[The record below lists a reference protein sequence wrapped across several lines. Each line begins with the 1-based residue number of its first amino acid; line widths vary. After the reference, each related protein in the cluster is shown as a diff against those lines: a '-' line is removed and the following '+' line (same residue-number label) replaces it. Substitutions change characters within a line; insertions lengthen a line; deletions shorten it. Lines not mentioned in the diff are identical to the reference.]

1 MRLLKK
7 CLTFILCLTLLM
19 QGAAYAFT
27 YENGT
32 ELSSSDL
39 SFQSTNGEEI
49 RVSDLLQERK
59 MVLIHFFQTVSKA
72 SRSSFPALEA
82 SYERWKDRAEV
93 IGISCDAMDTREYL
107 NDFAKDNGLTFPLV
121 AGNET
126 ILPDLFGLTA
136 VPTTVVVDRFGAV
149 AMLMVDVK
157 TDPASYDRIF
167 DYFCS
172 DDYTQS
178 VWLTSLP
185 PARASAIGPTEEA
198 LTEILTKDSRIRV
211 TGPASPY
218 IWPFLKGEE
227 SGVRSSN
234 TGMDD
239 SISPLSAHISAPS
252 ECVFSYR
259 FNVSSERLYDALI
272 ILLDG
277 NEVRVYS
284 GETGWQQDAL
294 TLSAGEHEIAFHY
307 LKDEEAGNGSDC
319 AMLADFALLEGEAAE
334 KTLEQLPDY
343 PVSDQTAMTL
353 HDQDAQ
359 EIWVEDPTGV
369 LERDFG
375 GPVRIYLLDQ
385 PQAHINLSLASQYN
399 PWTVYLKAGNSIEI
413 QEVLPYQTENG
424 YELTVDCAP
433 DTFSLYTAFTAQPYE
448 QQILYNIIIFPNMDT
463 LENWFSYMKY
473 VRLAKLLWN
482 VGSDEEEELFIW
494 QVKVQDTAGNPVP
507 GCEVTFSNKE
517 ASASVITDEKGMAV
531 FESAE
536 ETYRVSLSAVPN
548 QYINPS
554 SREVVMPRTGGT
566 TGFILVKKEG
576 RKP

>member
-7 CLTFILCLTLLM
+7 CLTCILCLTLLM

-49 RVSDLLQERK
+49 RVSDLLEERK

-82 SYERWKDRAEV
+82 SYERWKDQAEV

-185 PARASAIGPTEEA
+185 PARASAKGPTEDA
-198 LTEILTKDSRIRV
+198 LTELLTKDTRIRV

-239 SISPLSAHISAPS
+239 SISTLSAHISVPG

-284 GETGWQQDAL
+284 GETGWRQDAL
-294 TLSAGEHEIAFHY
+294 FR
-307 LKDEEAGNGSDC
+307 
-319 AMLADFALLEGEAAE
+319 MR
-334 KTLEQLPDY
+334 
-343 PVSDQTAMTL
+343 M
-353 HDQDAQ
+353 
-359 EIWVEDPTGV
+359 
-369 LERDFG
+369 R
-375 GPVRIYLLDQ
+375 
-385 PQAHINLSLASQYN
+385 
-399 PWTVYLKAGNSIEI
+399 
-413 QEVLPYQTENG
+413 
-424 YELTVDCAP
+424 
-433 DTFSLYTAFTAQPYE
+433 
-448 QQILYNIIIFPNMDT
+448 
-463 LENWFSYMKY
+463 
-473 VRLAKLLWN
+473 
-482 VGSDEEEELFIW
+482 
-494 QVKVQDTAGNPVP
+494 
-507 GCEVTFSNKE
+507 
-517 ASASVITDEKGMAV
+517 
-531 FESAE
+531 
-536 ETYRVSLSAVPN
+536 
-548 QYINPS
+548 
-554 SREVVMPRTGGT
+554 
-566 TGFILVKKEG
+566 
-576 RKP
+576 